1 MKRRLLILSL
11 GFSPLLIVF
20 GVIRISHNPI
30 IDAMLALAGCASLS
44 WALLNMFEVVSAMY
58 TTLDDATKA
67 VKIVGLDVEDHLV
80 DQASTQLTIAVLNK
94 IHEIHTSIEEEEG

>member
-30 IDAMLALAGCASLS
+30 IDAMLALAGCVSLS

-67 VKIVGLDVEDHLV
+67 VKDVEDHLV

-94 IHEIHTSIEEEEG
+94 ISELHESIEKEEG

>member
-30 IDAMLALAGCASLS
+30 VDAMLALTGCVSLS

-67 VKIVGLDVEDHLV
+67 VKDVEDHLV

>member
-30 IDAMLALAGCASLS
+30 IDAMLALTGCVSLS
-44 WALLNMFEVVSAMY
+44 WALLNMFDVVSRMY

-67 VKIVGLDVEDHLV
+67 VKDVEDHLV
-80 DQASTQLTIAVLNK
+80 DQASTQLTNAVLNK

>member
-30 IDAMLALAGCASLS
+30 IDAMLALTGCVSLS
-44 WALLNMFEVVSAMY
+44 WALLNMFDVVSRMY

-67 VKIVGLDVEDHLV
+67 VKDVEDHLV